1 MVEKG
6 EMSRTPSGPNPQ
18 EIQMDV
24 YENPHLQG
32 KYAKRKSRFKRSDG
46 STSSDTT
53 SNSFVRQG
61 SAESYTSRPSDSDV
75 SLEEDREALR
85 KEAERQAL
93 AQLEKA
99 KTKPVAFAVRTNVGY
114 NPSPSDDVPV
124 QGMSISFEPKD
135 FLHIKEKYSNDWW
148 IGRLVKEGCEVG
160 FIPSPVKLETMRT
173 LQEQKMRQNRLS
185 SSKSGG
191 GNSSSSLGDVVTGT
205 RRPTPPASG
214 PLDITHLREDL
225 EPLELEEEEAEG
237 PGSPRSPLSSVSS
250 VTTPTAKRIPFFK
263 KMEHVPP
270 YDVVP
275 SMRPIILVGPSLKGY
290 EVTDMMQKALF
301 DFLKHRFDGRISITR
316 VTADISLAKRSVLNN
331 PSKHTIIERSSTRS
345 SLAEVQSEIE
355 RIFELARTLQLVAL
369 DADTINHPAQLA
381 KTSLAPI
388 IVYIKI
394 TSPKVLHRLIKSRGK
409 SQAKHLNVQMV
420 AADKLAQCPPEMF
433 DIILDENQLEDAC
446 EHLAEYL
453 EAYWKATHPPSS
465 NPPNPLLN
473 RTMATAALASSPAPV
488 SNLQGPYLVHADQR
502 PEYALDQRMG
512 MHDYQEDLCK
522 SAHLCSGQLHGRSV
536 TRGLIRQETFDSETQ
551 GSRDSAYTEPGD
563 SCMDIETDPYEDPEP
578 DPRGTGAY
586 RGGLVRHQRQG
597 SWDEV
602 GPDQENH
609 NRQPKGR
616 SKARDRYCQNEE
628 DVMARNK
635 NDMDNWGRDVYIR

>member
-1 MVEKG
+1 MIGPELGCGAGRVRVG
-6 EMSRTPSGPNPQ
+6 CLSPSPPLPRVTVPAAR
-18 EIQMDV
+18 EPAPV
-24 YENPHLQG
+24 AEG
-32 KYAKRKSRFKRSDG
+32 KYSKRKGRFKRSDG

-114 NPSPSDDVPV
+114 NPSPGDEVPV
-124 QGMSISFEPKD
+124 QGVAITFEPKD
-135 FLHIKEKYSNDWW
+135 FLHIKEKYNNDWW

-160 FIPSPVKLETMRT
+160 FIPSPVKLDSLR
-173 LQEQKMRQNRLS
+173 LIQEQKLRQNRLS
-185 SSKSGG
+185 SSKSGD
-191 GNSSSSLGDVVTGT
+191 NSSSSLGDVVTGT

-214 PLDITHLREDL
+214 NEMTNLAFELD
-225 EPLELEEEEAEG
+225 PLELEEEEAEFG
-237 PGSPRSPLSSVSS
+237 EQSSSAKTSVSS
-250 VTTPTAKRIPFFK
+250 VTTPPPHGKRIPFFK
-263 KMEHVPP
+263 KTEHVPP

-331 PSKHTIIERSSTRS
+331 PSKHIIIERSNTRS

-369 DADTINHPAQLA
+369 DADTINHPAQLS

-394 TSPKVLHRLIKSRGK
+394 TSPKVLQRLIKSRGK
-409 SQAKHLNVQMV
+409 SQSKHLNVQI
-420 AADKLAQCPPEMF
+420 AASEKLAQCPPEMF

-465 NPPNPLLN
+465 TPPNPLLN
-473 RTMATAALASSPAPV
+473 RTMATAALAASPAPV
-488 SNLQGPYLVHADQR
+488 SNLQVQVLTSLRRNLSFWG
-502 PEYALDQRMG
+502 
-512 MHDYQEDLCK
+512 
-522 SAHLCSGQLHGRSV
+522 
-536 TRGLIRQETFDSETQ
+536 GLEASQ
-551 GSRDSAYTEPGD
+551 
-563 SCMDIETDPYEDPEP
+563 
-578 DPRGTGAY
+578 
-586 RGGLVRHQRQG
+586 RGGGAVPQQQQQ
-597 SWDEV
+597 
-602 GPDQENH
+602 QEH
-609 NRQPKGR
+609 
-616 SKARDRYCQNEE
+616 A
-628 DVMARNK
+628 M
-635 NDMDNWGRDVYIR
+635 